1 LERGI
6 HLGKTQAFL
15 PLPRLAYIYIIE
27 GMDGITLS
35 IVIVNFQAR
44 SLLEKCIISVL
55 ASGIRWPFEMFV
67 VDNDS
72 KDGSEELIAERFPEV
87 RLIKNHKNV
96 GFARAANSAFIHCKG
111 RYLLV
116 LNPDIEVSI
125 GAINSLLD
133 YMESRPKVAL
143 ASPKL
148 LNSDG
153 TLQYSCRTYYSFY
166 IAMMRRTILGKL
178 FPNHRI
184 IRDHLMMD
192 WDHADTREVD
202 WVLGGAMMLRRQAF
216 SDQQVMDER
225 FFLYF
230 EDVDLCLRLR
240 KAGWKVMYYPDAVMV
255 HHHQRA
261 SAMGIWNHAKFEH
274 IKSWVKFLWKH
285 RHEQLLRL
293 SRNRTG
299 D

>member
-1 LERGI
+1 
-6 HLGKTQAFL
+6 
-15 PLPRLAYIYIIE
+15 
-27 GMDGITLS
+27 MDGIALS
-35 IVIVNFQAR
+35 IVIVNFQAK
-44 SLLEKCIISVL
+44 SLLEKCINSVL
-55 ASGIRWPFEMFV
+55 ASGIRPPFEMFV

-72 KDGSEELIAERFPEV
+72 DDGSAELVAERFSHV
-87 RLIKNHKNV
+87 RLIKNHKNM
-96 GFARAANSAFIHCKG
+96 GFARAVNSAFIQCKG
-111 RYLLV
+111 RYLLI

-125 GAINSLLD
+125 GAINMLLD

-143 ASPKL
+143 VSPRL

-153 TLQYSCRTYYSFY
+153 TLQYSCRTYYSLP
-166 IAMMRRTILGKL
+166 IALMRRTILGKL

-202 WVLGGAMMLRRQAF
+202 WVLGGAMMLRREAF
-216 SDQQVMDER
+216 SDQKVMDER

-261 SAMGIWNHAKFEH
+261 SARAIWNHAKFEH
-274 IKSWVKFLWKH
+274 IKSWIKFSWKH
-285 RHEQLLRL
+285 RHEPLLHL
-293 SRNRTG
+293 SRNKG
-299 D
+299 HG